1 MFLYFSFS
9 IIFYSSINA
18 VQGAVESFLALARAL
33 TAGEGGGGWGG
44 GTMARALTA
53 GWQALIDAACCY
65 AMAFVSLNI
74 YFLFVFV
81 VVLLALT

>member
-1 MFLYFSFS
+1 M
-9 IIFYSSINA
+9 
-18 VQGAVESFLALARAL
+18 QGAVESFLALARAL
-33 TAGEGGGGWGG
+33 TAGEVGVGG
-44 GTMARALTA
+44 GTMARAPTA

-74 YFLFVFV
+74 YLRVVFV

>member
-1 MFLYFSFS
+1 M
-9 IIFYSSINA
+9 
-18 VQGAVESFLALARAL
+18 QGAVESFLALARAL
-33 TAGEGGGGWGG
+33 TAGEGGCG